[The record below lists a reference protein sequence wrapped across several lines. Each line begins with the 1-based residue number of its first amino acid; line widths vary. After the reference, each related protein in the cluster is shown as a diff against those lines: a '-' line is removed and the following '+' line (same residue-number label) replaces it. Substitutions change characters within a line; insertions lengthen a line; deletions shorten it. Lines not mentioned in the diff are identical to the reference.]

1 MAERSIVTR
10 DTASGRACLRLGP
23 VDARS
28 LLVCWPNDAPSA
40 AGLLGGGSA
49 VSGTLMASDGRAP
62 DPRVLEIAD
71 VIFIADDAARTGPAE
86 WLSRTLS
93 RYPGCEVAAISSP
106 ARRLYC
112 RDARRLGPYPVAVPV
127 GRRQASV
134 PSRARHS
141 FIAGSRHGCL
151 SRPFNRRAWKS
162 AAAKIFAMPRSDAT
176 AGRPLHFRFRYAGRS
191 GAACAGDP
199 SGAAISDSQSR
210 PELASGAPRFT

>member
-1 MAERSIVTR
+1 MAERGIVTR

-93 RYPGCEVAAISSP
+93 RYPGCEVAAISHQHGDCTAATRDGWVRTLS
-106 ARRLYC
+106 LY
-112 RDARRLGPYPVAVPV
+112 
-127 GRRQASV
+127 GRQEASV
-134 PSRARHS
+134 CAFACAAFVHSWLAARLPLAS
-141 FIAGSRHGCL
+141 FQPPRLEIGGSEV
-151 SRPFNRRAWKS
+151 
-162 AAAKIFAMPRSDAT
+162 FAMPRSDAT

-199 SGAAISDSQSR
+199 SVAAISDSRSR
-210 PELASGAPRFT
+210 TELASGAPSFT